1 MPPRNARLGV
11 LAAGVALALLV
22 PAVADAHAFLLR
34 SEPAAGSE
42 LARPPRSVRLFFD
55 EGVRPAPD
63 IEVVRNGG
71 GSVLAGRPFVPAGKP
86 TQIVLP
92 LRPHLER
99 GDYTVRWREI
109 DVDDGHLIAGVFA
122 FKVGAGG
129 PPPSASLL
137 AGSGNPPFRTL
148 ATRWLLLVGLLVAAG
163 TAMFSLLVW
172 RPVLRTGATGLLK
185 ARLRVAEPVI
195 LAVALALAA
204 LAAFLSVALEPGTS
218 GTTYGHRME
227 IGAVVAGAAAL
238 AAVASFRLTALIR
251 VAGIAALVLLVLP
264 TVTGHA
270 LQHGVLREVSVPADL
285 VHLAAAA
292 FWIGGSLELVL
303 VAPFVLHDP
312 DAQGRRT
319 GLQLVL
325 RYSRLAVIAVPLVGL
340 SGVIRAF
347 GELSSLDQLWTT
359 GYGRTLLVKTGIL
372 AALIALGWLN
382 RYRLTPALAR
392 KVEHAEPARA
402 TARRLRRSVGAELA
416 LLAVALG
423 AVAVL
428 TNIRPGRDYVSPGA
442 PVAAPSPQT
451 VVLAAQDGALAVGLG
466 ITRSGASRLA
476 LRATV
481 LGPNGP
487 TSGLGLRFIVNGADA
502 AHFALASR
510 CGPGCYQALAPHP
523 RRLGPILLRI
533 EAPGRHPTTLTFT
546 PPRRLPAPAAATIV
560 RRAAAKIHHLRTL
573 VIHSHLASDA
583 NHEVTTTYREVA
595 PDRLAYQNSDGS
607 GAIIVGDRRW
617 DRSSPRGHW
626 QESPQQPPIRQPV
639 PFWPSR
645 FTDAH
650 LLRITR
656 INRHPVWVVSFLD
669 PITPAWFTL
678 WVDRRY
684 QTLRLDMIA
693 TAHFMHNSNGR
704 FNGPSSVEPPAAR

>member
-1 MPPRNARLGV
+1 MPPRNARLVV
-11 LAAGVALALLV
+11 LAAGFVLALLV
-22 PAVADAHAFLLR
+22 PAVAGAHAFLLR
-34 SEPAAGSE
+34 SEPSAGSE

-55 EGVRPAPD
+55 EGVRPAPG

-71 GSVLAGRPFVPAGKP
+71 GSVLAGRPLVPAGRP
-86 TQIVLP
+86 TEIVLP
-92 LRPHLER
+92 LRPRLER

-109 DVDDGHLIAGVFA
+109 DVDDGHLIAGAFA

-129 PPPSASLL
+129 PPPSASLS
-137 AGSGNPPFRTL
+137 AGSGNPPFHAL
-148 ATRWLLLVGLLVAAG
+148 VTRWLLLVGLLVAAG
-163 TAMFSLLVW
+163 TTMFSLLVW
-172 RPVLRTGATGLLK
+172 RPVLRKGGRALPE
-185 ARLRVAEPVI
+185 ARLRLAEPVI

-204 LAAFLSVALEPGTS
+204 LAASLSVALEPGTS

-227 IGAVVAGAAAL
+227 IGAVVAAAAAL
-238 AAVASFRLTALIR
+238 AAVASFRMTALRR
-251 VAGIAALVLLVLP
+251 VAGIAALVLLALP

-270 LQHGVLREVSVPADL
+270 LQHGVLRAVSVPADL

-303 VAPFVLHDP
+303 VAPFVLRGP
-312 DAQGRRT
+312 DVQGRRT

-325 RYSRLAVIAVPLVGL
+325 RYSRLAAVAVALVGL

-372 AALIALGWLN
+372 AGLTGLGWLN

-392 KVEHAEPARA
+392 NVEHAEPTRA
-402 TARRLRRSVGAELA
+402 TARRLRRSVGTELA
-416 LLAVALG
+416 LLAVALA

-428 TNIRPGRDYVSPGA
+428 TNIRPGRDYVSPGTQA
-442 PVAAPSPQT
+442 AAPSRQT
-451 VVLAAQDGALAVGLG
+451 VVLAAQDEALAVGLG
-466 ITRSGASRLA
+466 ITRGGGSRLA

-487 TSGLGLRFIVNGADA
+487 TSGLGLRFIVNGAA
-502 AHFALASR
+502 AHFALASP
-510 CGPGCYQALAPHP
+510 CGPGCYQARTPSP

-533 EAPGRHPTTLTFT
+533 EAPGRRPTTLTFT
-546 PPRRLPAPAAATIV
+546 PPTRLPAPPAATIV

-573 VIHSHLASDA
+573 VIHSHLASDG

-595 PDRLAYQNSDGS
+595 PNRLAYRNSDGS
-607 GAIIVGDRRW
+607 AAIIIGDRRW
-617 DRSSPRGHW
+617 DRSPPGGRWH
-626 QESPQQPPIRQPV
+626 ESPQQPPIRQPV
-639 PFWPSR
+639 PFWPTR
-645 FTDAH
+645 FADAH
-650 LLRITR
+650 LLRVTQIHG
-656 INRHPVWVVSFLD
+656 HPVWVVSFLD
-669 PITPAWFTL
+669 PTTPAWFTL
-678 WVDRRY
+678 WIDRRTY

-704 FNGPSSVEPPAAR
+704 FNGPTSVEPPAAH